1 MTKIILASASPRRR
15 ELLHFIT
22 SDYDLASSSAE
33 EQVHVPEGTPPEK
46 VPLLLA
52 AAKAEDV
59 ASRHPGRIVIGAD
72 TVVIGP
78 EGEMLG
84 KPVDSQDAAHMLRL
98 LSGKTHQVVTGVCL
112 VYQPDEPDALPADA
126 MSASALSE
134 SFAEVTDVTFYPLSE
149 QEIEDYVATGEP
161 MDKAGAYGIQGAG
174 SVLVEGIRGD
184 FFNVVGLPV
193 ARLKRALNHFI
204 YTIDPSVEEFRS

>member
-1 MTKIILASASPRRR
+1 MANLILASASPRRR
-15 ELLHFIT
+15 ELLHLIT
-22 SDYDLASSSAE
+22 PSYDLASSSAE
-33 EQVHVPEGTPPEK
+33 EQIHISKETPVRK

-52 AAKAEDV
+52 AAKARDV
-59 ASRHPGRIVIGAD
+59 AEKNAGKVVIGAD
-72 TVVIGP
+72 TVVIDP
-78 EGEMLG
+78 EGEILG
-84 KPVDSQDAAHMLRL
+84 KPLDEADAAHMLRL

-112 VYQPDEPDALPADA
+112 YYQPPKPSLPEK
-126 MSASALSE
+126 SSPLSE

-149 QEIEDYVATGEP
+149 EEIKDYVATGEP

-193 ARLKRALNHFI
+193 ARLKRVLSRFI
-204 YTIDPSVEEFRS
+204 QSVEEYQS

>member
-1 MTKIILASASPRRR
+1 MANLILASASPRRR
-15 ELLHFIT
+15 ELLHLIT
-22 SDYDLASSSAE
+22 PSYDLASSSAE
-33 EQVHVPEGTPPEK
+33 EQIHISKETPVRK

-52 AAKAEDV
+52 AAKARDV
-59 ASRHPGRIVIGAD
+59 AEKNPGKVVIGAD
-72 TVVIGP
+72 TVVIDP
-78 EGEMLG
+78 EGEILG
-84 KPVDSQDAAHMLRL
+84 KPLDEADAAHMLRL

-112 VYQPDEPDALPADA
+112 YYQPPKPSLPEK
-126 MSASALSE
+126 SSPLSE

-149 QEIEDYVATGEP
+149 EEIKDYVATGEP

-193 ARLKRALNHFI
+193 ARLKRVLSRFI
-204 YTIDPSVEEFRS
+204 QSVEDYQS

>member
-1 MTKIILASASPRRR
+1 MANLILASASPRRR
-15 ELLHFIT
+15 ELLHLIT
-22 SDYDLASSSAE
+22 PSYDLASSSAE
-33 EQVHVPEGTPPEK
+33 EQIHNSKETPVRK

-52 AAKAEDV
+52 AAKARDV
-59 ASRHPGRIVIGAD
+59 AEKTPGKVVIGAD
-72 TVVIGP
+72 TVVIDP
-78 EGEMLG
+78 EGEILG
-84 KPVDSQDAAHMLRL
+84 KPLDEADAAHMLRL

-112 VYQPDEPDALPADA
+112 YYQPPKPSLPEK
-126 MSASALSE
+126 SSPLSE

-149 QEIEDYVATGEP
+149 EEIKDYVATGEP

-193 ARLKRALNHFI
+193 ARLKRVLSRFI
-204 YTIDPSVEEFRS
+204 QSVEEYQS

>member
-52 AAKAEDV
+52 AAKAKDV
-59 ASRHPGRIVIGAD
+59 AARHPGRIVIGAD

-78 EGEMLG
+78 EGEILG
-84 KPVDSQDAAHMLRL
+84 KPADSGDAAHMLRL

-112 VYQPDEPDALPADA
+112 VYQPDEP
-126 MSASALSE
+126 ASALSE

-193 ARLKRALNHFI
+193 ARLTRALNHFI

>member
-1 MTKIILASASPRRR
+1 MANLILASASPRRR
-15 ELLHFIT
+15 ELLHLIT
-22 SDYDLASSSAE
+22 PSYDLASSSAE
-33 EQVHVPEGTPPEK
+33 EQIHISKETPVRK

-52 AAKAEDV
+52 AAKARDV
-59 ASRHPGRIVIGAD
+59 AEKTPGKVVIGAD
-72 TVVIGP
+72 TVVIDP
-78 EGEMLG
+78 EGEILG
-84 KPVDSQDAAHMLRL
+84 KPLDEADAAHMLRL

-112 VYQPDEPDALPADA
+112 YYQPPKPSLPEK
-126 MSASALSE
+126 SSPLSE

-149 QEIEDYVATGEP
+149 EEIKDYVATGEP

-193 ARLKRALNHFI
+193 ARLKRVLSRFI
-204 YTIDPSVEEFRS
+204 QSVEEYQS

>member
-1 MTKIILASASPRRR
+1 MANLILASASPRRR
-15 ELLHFIT
+15 ELLHLIT
-22 SDYDLASSSAE
+22 PSYDLASSSAE
-33 EQVHVPEGTPPEK
+33 EQIHISKETPVRK

-52 AAKAEDV
+52 AAKARDV
-59 ASRHPGRIVIGAD
+59 AEKNPGKVVIGAD
-72 TVVIGP
+72 TVVIDP
-78 EGEMLG
+78 EGEILG
-84 KPVDSQDAAHMLRL
+84 KPLDEADAAHMLRL

-112 VYQPDEPDALPADA
+112 YYQPPKPSLPEK
-126 MSASALSE
+126 SSPLSE

-149 QEIEDYVATGEP
+149 EEIKDYVATGEP

-193 ARLKRALNHFI
+193 ARLKRVLSRFI
-204 YTIDPSVEEFRS
+204 QSVEEYQS